1 MKQNNQP
8 NTFKSVEL
16 RYNGAALP
24 SHVAIIMDGNGRWAK
39 SRGLSRLEGHRTGVK
54 AALDIVRYAGEL
66 GIPYL
71 TLYAFSSENW
81 KRPQEEVSG
90 LMHLLHFY
98 LKQECKEL
106 IANGVALG
114 TIGDISKLPG
124 RVKDALADVCEKTK
138 HGTRIRVTVALSY
151 GSRDEIV
158 RAARQIAVDAR
169 SGQLEPE
176 KVDEILF
183 QNYLD
188 THLVPDPDLFIR
200 TGGEKRLS
208 NFLLYQVSYAEL
220 YLCET
225 AWPDFSRADLD
236 KALAEFAGRQRRF
249 GQTSE
254 QVIG

>member
-1 MKQNNQP
+1 MSAQTSC
-8 NTFKSVEL
+8 NT
-16 RYNGAALP
+16 LP
-24 SHVAIIMDGNGRWAK
+24 SHIAIIMDGNGRWAK
-39 SRGLSRLEGHRTGVK
+39 ARGLSRLEGHRSGVK

-81 KRPQEEVSG
+81 NRPHEEVTG

-98 LKQECKEL
+98 LRQECKEL
-106 IANGVALG
+106 IANGVSLR
-114 TIGDISKLPG
+114 TIGDISKLPHSV
-124 RVKDALADVCEKTK
+124 RDALADVCEKTK
-138 HGTRIRVTVALSY
+138 NGTRIRVTVALSY

-158 RAARQIAVDAR
+158 RATRKIAQLALLGKLNPEQI
-169 SGQLEPE
+169 
-176 KVDEILF
+176 DEALF

-188 THLVPDPDLFIR
+188 TQCLPDPDLFIR

-220 YLCET
+220 YLSET

-236 KALAEFAGRQRRF
+236 SALAEFARRQRRF
-249 GQTSE
+249 GRTSE
-254 QVIG
+254 QVVG